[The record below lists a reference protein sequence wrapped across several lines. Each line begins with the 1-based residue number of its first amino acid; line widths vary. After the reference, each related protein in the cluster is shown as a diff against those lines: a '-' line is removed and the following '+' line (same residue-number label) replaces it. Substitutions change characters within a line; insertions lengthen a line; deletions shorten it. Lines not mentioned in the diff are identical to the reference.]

1 MKIVSYDTFSNKL
14 QIGVT
19 KFQNNRYLKTI
30 SGALSSLIPVMV
42 IGAFSSLLSSM
53 QIGNYQQWI
62 APIKRY
68 LDLPYMFTTN
78 ILAIYAVFM
87 ISYRLSESFDCDGI
101 QAGIIGLISFL
112 IVTPVTNFKVG
123 KTAVQALTFDWLGAK
138 GLFAAFIVGLLSARL
153 YVFIEKRHWTIK
165 MPAGVPPMISQ
176 SFEALIPATIIS
188 VVFVLINALFTQT
201 SFTNLHQAVYSIV
214 QVPLQ
219 GLGNT
224 FGSMFIAVLLMQL
237 LWVLGIHGAM
247 VVMSVMTPIWTA
259 LDLQNLSAFK
269 QGTVRPNIIGSGLTV
284 YSLIPPMLALVLV
297 LLLFAKSK
305 ELRTIA
311 KLGAPGA
318 IFGIHEPL
326 IFGLPIVLNP
336 ILAIPYIAGPLVCLT
351 IGYVLTVMNILPVSF
366 GITVPFGTPIV
377 LSGILSGSWKYA
389 VAQVILIPI
398 CMLIWY
404 PFVKKLDAQKLESE
418 VKGDK

>member
-1 MKIVSYDTFSNKL
+1 MKAVSFNSFSGKL
-14 QIGVT
+14 QVAVT
-19 KFQNNRYLKTI
+19 KVQNNRYLKTI

-62 APIKRY
+62 APIKTY
-68 LDLPYMFTTN
+68 LDLPYLFTTN
-78 ILAIYAVFM
+78 VLSIYAVFM
-87 ISYRLSESFDCDGI
+87 IAYRLSESFKCDGV
-101 QAGIIGLISFL
+101 QAGIIGLVSFL
-112 IVTPVTNFKVG
+112 IVTPISNFKVSG
-123 KTAVQALTFDWLGAK
+123 NPVQALTFDWLGAK
-138 GLFAAFIVGLLSARL
+138 GLFAAFIVGLLSARI

-176 SFEALIPATIIS
+176 SFEALIPAAIIS
-188 VVFVLINALFTQT
+188 VIFVLINAGFAN
-201 SFTNLHQAVYSIV
+201 SGFGSLHQAVYAIV

-259 LDLQNLSAFK
+259 LDLQNLAAFK
-269 QGTVRPNIIGSGLTV
+269 QGAARPNIIGSGLTV

-297 LLLFAKSK
+297 LLFFAKSK

-318 IFGIHEPL
+318 LFGIHEPL

-336 ILAIPYIAGPLVCLT
+336 ILAIPYILGPLVCIT
-351 IGYVLTVMNILPVSF
+351 IGYFLTVVNVMPISF

-389 VAQVILIPI
+389 LAQVLLIPV

-404 PFVKKLDAQKLESE
+404 PFVKKLDSQKLQAELE
-418 VKGDK
+418 GEK

>member
-62 APIKRY
+62 APIKGY

-297 LLLFAKSK
+297 LLFFAKSK